1 MAVRRKN
8 QGASDWSWR
17 MAGVVLCAFFG
28 LGVMAGL
35 GVAGRQT
42 ALSVPSRIIEY
53 CNRIWTA
60 LSPLNR
66 AALAVPKFAPAQSDA
81 FAVAMV
87 ERKDGFYALRS
98 TGELRGPVSAETED
112 DLPILSG
119 MALEGARPQQLL
131 EDAGAL
137 VRAEATLGELISEM
151 SVAADGT
158 ASLYL
163 EKSRT
168 ELSFD
173 LAKATPELERA
184 AYLLRRWRERRD
196 LVAALDMTT
205 PDLAVMRLRAAA
217 PVASDGAA
225 MVEAAAHR
233 GFAPT
238 AVRAGGPRTR
248 ELAAR

>member
-17 MAGVVLCAFFG
+17 LVGMGLCAFFG
-28 LGVMAGL
+28 LGVLAGL
-35 GVAGRQT
+35 GVARRQT
-42 ALSVPSRIIEY
+42 ALPVPARLLEYGSRLLKG
-53 CNRIWTA
+53 

-66 AALAVPKFAPAQSDA
+66 AALAVPKFLPAKLEG
-81 FAVAMV
+81 FAVALV

-98 TGELRGPVSAETED
+98 TGELRGPVSAELEG

-119 MALEGARPQQLL
+119 PALERARPRQLL

-137 VRAEATLGELISEM
+137 VRAEAALGELISEM
-151 SVAADGT
+151 SVAEDGT

-163 EKSRT
+163 ERSRT

-173 LAKATPELERA
+173 LANAAPELERA
-184 AYLLRRWRERRD
+184 AYLLRRWRGHRD
-196 LVAALDMTT
+196 RIAALDMTT
-205 PDLAVMRLRAAA
+205 PGQAVMRLRAAL
-217 PVASDGAA
+217 PVAGDDAGA
-225 MVEAAAHR
+225 VDAAAHR
-233 GFAPT
+233 TFEPLAG
-238 AVRAGGPRTR
+238 RARPRTR